1 MTIWIFASVIMSAFA
16 ILIAG
21 VKRNMD
27 DGIMSAV
34 VFPITLVLA
43 VVFFLMGT
51 FTYDE
56 PQKIKEQAVEAG
68 VGKFKADEKGKVS
81 FYFIRHDGT
90 EVKYENPKVTAGDL
104 K

>member
-1 MTIWIFASVIMSAFA
+1 MTIWIFAAVIMSAFA

-21 VKRNMD
+21 FKRNID
-27 DGIMSAV
+27 EGIMTV
-34 VFPITLVLA
+34 LFPLTIVLST
-43 VVFFLMGT
+43 VFFLLGT

-68 VGKFKADEKGKVS
+68 VGKFKADEKGRVS

-90 EVKYENPKVTAGDL
+90 EVKYENPRITVGDL

>member
-1 MTIWIFASVIMSAFA
+1 MTMWIFASVIMSAFA

-21 VKRNMD
+21 FKRNID
-27 DGIMSAV
+27 EGIMTIL
-34 VFPITLVLA
+34 FPLTIVLST
-43 VVFFLMGT
+43 VFFLVGT
-51 FTYDE
+51 FTYEE

-90 EVKYENPKVTAGDL
+90 EVKYENPRITTGDL